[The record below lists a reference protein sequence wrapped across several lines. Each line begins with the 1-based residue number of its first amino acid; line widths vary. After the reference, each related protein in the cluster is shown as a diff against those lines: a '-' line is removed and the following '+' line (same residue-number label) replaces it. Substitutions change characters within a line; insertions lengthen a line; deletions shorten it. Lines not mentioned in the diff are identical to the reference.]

1 MWITKVILWIT
12 NSVVLFKTIKGV
24 LALLYLVYQLQSK
37 RSLTT

>member
-1 MWITKVILWIT
+1 
-12 NSVVLFKTIKGV
+12 VVLFKTIKGV

>member
-12 NSVVLFKTIKGV
+12 EADVLFTKDNCV

-37 RSLTT
+37 RSSTT